1 MPYELTK
8 WYRRHLKLSRVRSWV
23 ISLKS
28 SSLNDEKTLRSLTRI
43 STAFARSCLSRKAGK
58 EHHYVQNSLSINKNF
73 RSQTKNSNACRETI
87 TTTAFLNRTKAKI
100 ISPFILKMS
109 LSHQFLLDFGI
120 SISGERL
127 MILKLNHWQR
137 SDWMQILKNSP
148 IKSFQIL
155 LLPDF
160 KEYLHRVPVIFNL
173 CEPTQIP
180 FNLIPFTSL
189 DLIFKMLHIEEKTR
203 LLLQPN
209 I

>member
-1 MPYELTK
+1 
-8 WYRRHLKLSRVRSWV
+8 
-23 ISLKS
+23 
-28 SSLNDEKTLRSLTRI
+28 
-43 STAFARSCLSRKAGK
+43 
-58 EHHYVQNSLSINKNF
+58 
-73 RSQTKNSNACRETI
+73 
-87 TTTAFLNRTKAKI
+87 
-100 ISPFILKMS
+100 
-109 LSHQFLLDFGI
+109 
-120 SISGERL
+120 
-127 MILKLNHWQR
+127 
-137 SDWMQILKNSP
+137 MQILKNSP